1 MEQPKSERH
10 SDVEPHAVRHSVSPT
25 RALVAQRTYS
35 YYCSVWHLLR
45 GDLVEPI
52 WEEVEDTCSLLM
64 A

>member
-35 YYCSVWHLLR
+35 YSTTVVYGIYCAVIS
-45 GDLVEPI
+45 
-52 WEEVEDTCSLLM
+52 
-64 A
+64 